1 MWDSSNQAG
10 VQAVMKIEIGSIRI
24 SERVRKDVGDI
35 APLMASMQRHGQL
48 NPVTVTRG
56 SELVAGYRRL
66 SAARKLGWQYID
78 ANVVERD
85 SEIEKLELELE
96 ENVHRKDFSPEE
108 LLAGYRRLDTLKH
121 PSVARR
127 IGSFFRNL
135 FARLFRRRKSAPAV
149 PVPPPSEPPASPG
162 ERGEG
167 PAPERPAERA
177 AGTGVPVVDDAQ
189 PGEYGV

>member
-1 MWDSSNQAG
+1 
-10 VQAVMKIEIGSIRI
+10 MKIDIASIRI
-24 SERVRKDVGDI
+24 SERVRQDVGDI
-35 APLMASMQRHGQL
+35 APLMASMKHHGQL

-56 SELVAGYRRL
+56 NELVAGYRRL

-108 LLAGYRRLDTLKH
+108 LLAGYRRLDKLKH

-127 IGSFFRNL
+127 IGTFFRNL
-135 FARLFRRRKSAPAV
+135 FARLFRRRKPAV
-149 PVPPPSEPPASPG
+149 IAPDPAEAAVDRVSPERAAVPE
-162 ERGEG
+162 
-167 PAPERPAERA
+167 PERPAGA
-177 AGTGVPVVDDAQ
+177 TVPVVDDAQ
-189 PGEYGV
+189 PGQYGV